1 MENETETKKEHKRV
15 SEKQLE
21 GLLKISYGNIA
32 GVAKEL
38 GVSRQSV
45 WNRVQKSKRLQEA
58 VEEAR
63 EKLVDMAESKL
74 ARAVGAGQEWAVK
87 RVLDSQRGAE
97 RGWRPPAMFEGRI
110 HHDGAVEH
118 RLDDQTAA
126 EILER
131 LKPKEPGDPPAPPQ
145 EGT

>member
-1 MENETETKKEHKRV
+1 MENETEKGKKRSRV
-15 SEKQLE
+15 SEKRLE
-21 GLLKISYGNIA
+21 ELLKISYGNIA

-45 WNRVQKSKRLQEA
+45 WTRVQKSKRLQEA

-87 RVLDSQRGAE
+87 RVLDSKRGAE
-97 RGWRPPAMFEGRI
+97 RGWRPPAM
-110 HHDGAVEH
+110 
-118 RLDDQTAA
+118 L
-126 EILER
+126 
-131 LKPKEPGDPPAPPQ
+131 P
-145 EGT
+145 